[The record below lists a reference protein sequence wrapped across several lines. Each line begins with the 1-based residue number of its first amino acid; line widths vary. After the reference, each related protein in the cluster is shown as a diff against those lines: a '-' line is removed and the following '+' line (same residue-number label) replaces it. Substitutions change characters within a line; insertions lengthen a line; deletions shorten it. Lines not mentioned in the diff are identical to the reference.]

1 MIQTTEKILVGDIGG
16 TNVRLGMAGRGIN
29 GALCVEQIH
38 KLPGD
43 DYSDLNAAISHYL
56 NTLNFVPKSTALAL
70 AGPIENGCVTLTN
83 RGWTICQKDLSRTFG
98 FNNVQLY
105 NDFSAM
111 ARSVPECS
119 DDDFK
124 VLNQG
129 TPDPDAPILVAGPG
143 TGFGMAILVPKH
155 GIWQVLSSEG
165 GHQAY
170 APQSRL
176 ETDILHILQKDTD
189 FVSLELVSSG
199 HGMDAVHKAV
209 CERLGQPYK
218 RLTPMAIRD
227 LAVAGDRAC
236 LNVCEI
242 RANAIMGVMGD
253 MALATGARGGVVLA
267 GGVAKRLLEFINT
280 PTAMERYYNRGPRRS
295 YVKNIPVKLLEKPAT
310 ALYGVAAL
318 SLDQD
323 NDR

>member
-1 MIQTTEKILVGDIGG
+1 MIQTTEKILVGDVGG
-16 TNVRLGMAGRGIN
+16 TNVRLGMAARGMDGTLSI
-29 GALCVEQIH
+29 EQIH

-43 DYSDLNAAISHYL
+43 NYNNLNAAISQYL
-56 NTLNFVPKSTALAL
+56 DALNFVPKRTALAL
-70 AGPIENGCVTLTN
+70 AGPVENGCVTLTN
-83 RGWTICQKDLSRTFG
+83 RGWTVCQKDLSQTFG
-98 FNNVQLY
+98 FNNVRLY

-111 ARSVPECS
+111 ARSVPECNE
-119 DDDFK
+119 DDFT

-129 TPDPDAPILVAGPG
+129 APDPDAPVLVAGPG
-143 TGFGMAILVPKH
+143 TGFGMAILVPKN
-155 GIWQVLSSEG
+155 GGWQVLSSEG

-170 APQSRL
+170 APQTRL
-176 ETDILHILQKDTD
+176 ETEVLHILQKDTD

-218 RLTPMAIRD
+218 LLTPMAIRD

-236 LNVCEI
+236 LDVCEI

-267 GGVAKRLLEFINT
+267 GGVAKRLLEFIDT
-280 PTAMERYYNRGPRRS
+280 PTAMERYYNRGPRRA
-295 YVKNIPVKLLEKPAT
+295 YVKNIPVKLLQKPAT